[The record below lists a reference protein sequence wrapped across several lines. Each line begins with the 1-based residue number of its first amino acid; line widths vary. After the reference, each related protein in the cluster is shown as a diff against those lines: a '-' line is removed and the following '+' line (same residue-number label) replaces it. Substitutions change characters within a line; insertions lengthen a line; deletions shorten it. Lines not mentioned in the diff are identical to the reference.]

1 MRATYFS
8 CKSVKFDVLRG
19 CWRFCIRI
27 SWFCSLIFYCARR
40 VCSHFWS
47 KISDYRNHKCYSWVS
62 QDPLESLILL
72 CIKLMMLKS
81 KYWCLLLWPMFP
93 LLCGFKKK
101 KNYNYNFKNKYCVYF
116 VGFETQWCGLN
127 FRSNKSLV
135 RLQTSNMCCGWY
147 FSWIFPANFACLS
160 LVWSS
165 NKSRIR
171 VLITVKFLSF
181 SGSFDVMDQKRMEFG
196 EKLSFNR
203 WKRSSECQDMAGSG
217 LSGLNFGSF
226 CRV

>member
-8 CKSVKFDVLRG
+8 CKTVKFDVLRG

-101 KNYNYNFKNKYCVYF
+101 KIIIIILKINTAFISWVLKPNGV
-116 VGFETQWCGLN
+116 V
-127 FRSNKSLV
+127 
-135 RLQTSNMCCGWY
+135 
-147 FSWIFPANFACLS
+147 WIFAQIKAWWGFKHQICVVGDIFLEFFRPILLAYHSFEA
-160 LVWSS
+160 
-165 NKSRIR
+165 RI
-171 VLITVKFLSF
+171 K
-181 SGSFDVMDQKRMEFG
+181 
-196 EKLSFNR
+196 
-203 WKRSSECQDMAGSG
+203 AG
-217 LSGLNFGSF
+217 
-226 CRV
+226 